1 MKEKQATENGANG
14 CTSTGAPVSQ
24 EYAAGELQKGAPIVE
39 RTKIYFP
46 EAPDADK
53 KQALDLR
60 YRYWPDRQSWESNVI
75 TGKNISSVHRL
86 GTADN
91 GMDILLCKFK
101 SGVDVRDFGIF
112 LGYVSPELK

>member
-1 MKEKQATENGANG
+1 MAEKQTTEEQG
-14 CTSTGAPVSQ
+14 TPTTPK
-24 EYAAGELQKGAPIVE
+24 YAAGDLQKGAHVVG

-46 EAPDADK
+46 EVPDADK
-53 KQALDLR
+53 KPAVDLR
-60 YRYWPDRQSWESNVI
+60 YRYYPGDQSWATVLIGGEEIV
-75 TGKNISSVHRL
+75 SSVHRL

-112 LGYVSPELK
+112 LGYISPELK

>member
-1 MKEKQATENGANG
+1 MAEKQTTEGRGTPTPQKYIAGALP
-14 CTSTGAPVSQ
+14 TGAHV
-24 EYAAGELQKGAPIVE
+24 AE

-46 EAPDADK
+46 EVPDADK
-53 KQALDLR
+53 KPALDLR
-60 YRYWPDRQSWESNVI
+60 YRYYPGHQSWESNVVRE
-75 TGKNISSVHRL
+75 KNISSVHRL